1 VLSRTGVTSTEI
13 AIMTPLNDTQFLVL
27 FAAHLNKMAGP
38 EAIAAATELDRKSV
52 DAVLEQASEAGFGA
66 SMGAQFMIFPD
77 GSTAVLEYCNS
88 HYAELRSEELQAW
101 YERFETL
108 NTQFIKLIT
117 EWQTTS
123 GDKDVEGKILKVVE
137 RLIRAIE
144 KLLPDV
150 PRYAHYVR
158 RFNAGIARV
167 DAGDASFVVT
177 PTKDSIHNVWF
188 EFHEDIL
195 SVLGRPRDTA

>member
-1 VLSRTGVTSTEI
+1 
-13 AIMTPLNDTQFLVL
+13 MTPLNDTQFMVL

-38 EAIAAATELDRKSV
+38 EAIAAATELDLATVS
-52 DAVLEQASEAGFGA
+52 DVLEQASGAGFGMSA
-66 SMGAQFMIFPD
+66 GAQYLLFPD
-77 GSTAVLEYCNS
+77 GSQAVLDYCNS
-88 HYAELRSEELQAW
+88 HYAHLRTEELSAW

-108 NTQFIKLIT
+108 NTQFIKLVT

-123 GDKDVEGKILKVVE
+123 GDKDVEGKILKVAE

-144 KLLPDV
+144 KLVPEV
-150 PRYAHYVR
+150 PRYAQYIR
-158 RFNAGIARV
+158 RFTAGISHV
-167 DAGDASFVVT
+167 DAGDASYVVT

>member
-1 VLSRTGVTSTEI
+1 
-13 AIMTPLNDTQFLVL
+13 MTPLNDIQFQVL

-38 EAIAAATELDRKSV
+38 EAIAAATELDRKTV
-52 DAVLEQASEAGFGA
+52 DAVLEQASGAGFGA

-77 GSTAVLEYCNS
+77 GSQATLDYCNS
-88 HYAELRSEELQAW
+88 HYAELRTEELQAW

>member
-1 VLSRTGVTSTEI
+1 
-13 AIMTPLNDTQFLVL
+13 MTPLNDTDFLVL
-27 FAAHLNKMAGP
+27 LSAHLNKMAGP
-38 EAIAAATELDRKSV
+38 DAIAAATELDRTTV
-52 DAVLEQASEAGFGA
+52 DDVLSRASDAGLGMTA
-66 SMGAQFMIFPD
+66 GAQYLLFPD
-77 GSTAVLEYCNS
+77 GSQAVLDYCNRT
-88 HYAELRSEELQAW
+88 YAHLRTEDLFAW
-101 YERFETL
+101 YERFETV
-108 NTQFIKLIT
+108 NTQFIKLVT
-117 EWQTTS
+117 EWQTTG

-144 KLLPDV
+144 KLVPEI

-158 RFNAGIARV
+158 RFTTGIGNV
-167 DAGDASFVVT
+167 DAGDVSYVVT

>member
-1 VLSRTGVTSTEI
+1 
-13 AIMTPLNDTQFLVL
+13 MTPLNDIQFSVL
-27 FAAHLNKMAGP
+27 LAAHLNKMAGP

-77 GSTAVLEYCNS
+77 GSQAVLDYCNRN
-88 HYAELRSEELQAW
+88 YAQLRTDELQAW

-108 NTQFIKLIT
+108 NTQFIKLVT

-137 RLIRAIE
+137 RLIKAIE
-144 KLLPDV
+144 KLLADI

-158 RFNAGIARV
+158 RFSAGIARV
-167 DAGDASFVVT
+167 DAGDTSFVVT

>member
-1 VLSRTGVTSTEI
+1 
-13 AIMTPLNDTQFLVL
+13 
-27 FAAHLNKMAGP
+27 MAGP
-38 EAIAAATELDRKSV
+38 EAIAAATELDLATV
-52 DAVLEQASEAGFGA
+52 NDVLEQASGAGFGMSA
-66 SMGAQFMIFPD
+66 GAQYLLFPD
-77 GSTAVLEYCNS
+77 GSQAVLDHCNN
-88 HYAELRSEELQAW
+88 HYAHLRAEELQAW

-108 NTQFIKLIT
+108 NTQFIKLVT

-123 GDKDVEGKILKVVE
+123 GDKDVEGKILKVAE

-144 KLLPDV
+144 KLVPEI
-150 PRYAHYVR
+150 PRYAQYVR
-158 RFNAGIARV
+158 RFTAGIGHV
-167 DAGDASFVVT
+167 DTGDASYVVT

>member
-1 VLSRTGVTSTEI
+1 
-13 AIMTPLNDTQFLVL
+13 MTPLSDTQFLVL

-38 EAIAAATELDRKSV
+38 EAIAAASGVDRKAV
-52 DAVLEQASEAGFGA
+52 DDVLEQASGAGFGMSA
-66 SMGAQFMIFPD
+66 GAQYMIFPD
-77 GSTAVLEYCNS
+77 GSQAVLDYCNRA
-88 HYAELRSEELQAW
+88 YAHLRTEELSAW

-108 NTQFIKLIT
+108 NTQFIKLVT
-117 EWQTTS
+117 EWQTTG

-137 RLIRAIE
+137 RLIKAIE
-144 KLLPDV
+144 KLLADI

-158 RFNAGIARV
+158 RFSSGIARV
-167 DAGDASFVVT
+167 DAGDTSFVVT